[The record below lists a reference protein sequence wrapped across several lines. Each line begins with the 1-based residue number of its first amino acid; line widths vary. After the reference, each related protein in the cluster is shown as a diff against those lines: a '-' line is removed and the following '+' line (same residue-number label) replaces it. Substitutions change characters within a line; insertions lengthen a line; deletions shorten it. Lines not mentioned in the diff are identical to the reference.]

1 MNLKRANVNDAKII
15 WEMQVR
21 SFQSLLDK
29 YEDYE
34 TSPANEDVELIHRR
48 LEQPFTYYYFI
59 YHDNEIAGAIRIVD
73 KYDESPKR
81 ISPIFILP
89 EYRNLGLAQSAIEA
103 VENIHGSTNW
113 MLNTILEEKGNCY
126 LYEKLGYE
134 KFGELNQIND
144 RLTLVTYRK

>member
-1 MNLKRANVNDAKII
+1 MNLKRASIHDANVI
-15 WEMQVR
+15 WEMQVI

-29 YEDYE
+29 YQDFE

-59 YHDNEIAGAIRIVD
+59 YHNNEIAGAIRIVD
-73 KYDESPKR
+73 KHDDSPKR

-89 EYRNLGLAQSAIEA
+89 EYRNLGLAQRAIEA
-103 VENIHGSTNW
+103 VEVIHGSTNW

-134 KFGELNQIND
+134 RFGELNRIND
-144 RLTLVTYRK
+144 NLTLINYRK

>member
-15 WEMQVR
+15 WEMQIK

-34 TSPANEDVELIHRR
+34 TSPANEDVELIRRR

-59 YHDNEIAGAIRIVD
+59 YHDNEIAGAIRIVH
-73 KYDESPKR
+73 KCDESPKR

-89 EYRNLGLAQSAIEA
+89 EFRNLGLAQSAIEC
-103 VENIHGSTNW
+103 VETIHGSTNW

-134 KFGELNQIND
+134 RFGELNQIND
-144 RLTLVTYRK
+144 RMTLVTYRK